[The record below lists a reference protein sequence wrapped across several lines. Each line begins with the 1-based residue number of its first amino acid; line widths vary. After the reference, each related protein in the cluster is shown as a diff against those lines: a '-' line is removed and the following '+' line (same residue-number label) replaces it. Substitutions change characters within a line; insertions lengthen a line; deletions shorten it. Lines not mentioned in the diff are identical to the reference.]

1 LIFVNKKIKEL
12 ENTFQLFYKIYNFS
26 KNSSIS
32 LSSLAFCSSLKLKTP
47 VWKASAGNTNPTFSS
62 NKLSPIRVNKP
73 VISLITREASDFPAT
88 PLTATNFPLTNSGAP
103 KLPFTTGLEIQSK
116 KFFKGPGTEPLY
128 SGVTIQS
135 ASVFLTSL
143 RTFTTSLGVGN
154 SISWLIKG
162 NLE

>member
-1 LIFVNKKIKEL
+1 M
-12 ENTFQLFYKIYNFS
+12 
-26 KNSSIS
+26 
-32 LSSLAFCSSLKLKTP
+32 KTP

-73 VISLITREASDFPAT
+73 VISPITREASDFPAA
-88 PLTATNFPLTNSGAP
+88 PLIATNFPLTNSGAP

-143 RTFTTSLGVGN
+143 RTFSTSLGVGN